1 MKEQKD
7 EADEFLQKQEELGAL
22 KSNVTLWKIWKIKH
36 QIEKYQTSSTKIL
49 DQLNEKSKQEES
61 YGRSII
67 DQKKELAKVSKLL
80 VRAEKD
86 LEVKQTELDGSK
98 SSSLETRAQMT
109 SLERRLRELEK
120 SRDHVVQDA
129 MAQKSRVALLKAE
142 LDTIN
147 GEETRLKEALN
158 SNDKTY
164 QLDEQKIA
172 EYSKLREEV
181 AALTAADK
189 TKSEVLSQEIKSIK
203 LRISQLS
210 REEESVVREI
220 TERKRI
226 VADYSSRLAGIK
238 SGMDATVVEMKDVKA
253 QQEKA
258 VDSLN
263 KIDTQVESAKQ
274 EYAEIVAELAD
285 ARDDA
290 RRSKQE
296 LKEAE
301 AIKTMQKIF
310 VGVHGK
316 LVDLCRPSQK
326 KFAQAVV
333 VASGK
338 HMDAI
343 VVDTKQVATECIHY
357 LKDQRIGTCTFLPL
371 DNLKIKPIPERLRNL
386 GQKYHL
392 CVDLLECEDI
402 FKPAVSYAVGST
414 VVCDT
419 LDDAQDLCFN
429 RGEKVKVVTV
439 KGHVIGKSGAMT
451 GGTFGTRES
460 ANRWEE
466 KDIERLQQRKHEI
479 EELLSKHSFVSE
491 RQLILNLD
499 NTYHALQSKLQF
511 SKVEFDTIQEKLNQ
525 ASQQIQ
531 DQETF
536 LISIRSQAEKLT
548 SSCQGFQSEADEIQ
562 HNIEQVERQ
571 IFSKFSVS
579 LGIQNIREHEE
590 KHAESHQRIFSAL
603 KSLNERR
610 TAITGNLEY
619 EKKKKFAEMEELYNR
634 QIVEVQSSVAAQTK
648 KDSVRVE
655 KEGTIVSEI
664 MRMSAEVNELKTQLD
679 RVSHVIRDLNKQHK
693 ESIKV
698 KDSLISAL
706 SIEELGVE
714 KLRAQL
720 HEVLQTAQV
729 DETSLPTTELDS
741 SELSGSETSK
751 SYWSN
756 DLLKL
761 EARSQA
767 SADGASSSHKMSN
780 ESSTQSTHFSQ
791 SQNVVVKG
799 YV

>member
-1 MKEQKD
+1 M
-7 EADEFLQKQEELGAL
+7 
-22 KSNVTLWKIWKIKH
+22 TLWKIWKIKH
-36 QIEKYQTSSTKIL
+36 QIEKYQSSSTKIL
-49 DQLNEKSKQEES
+49 GQLDEKSKQEEAH
-61 YGRSII
+61 GRSIV
-67 DQKKELAKVSKLL
+67 DQKKELAKASKMLA
-80 VRAEKD
+80 RSEKE
-86 LEVKQTELDGSK
+86 LEAKQTELDGSK
-98 SSSLETRAQMT
+98 SSSLETRAQIA

-120 SRDHVVQDA
+120 SRDNVVQDSV
-129 MAQKSRVALLKAE
+129 AQKSRVALLKAE

-147 GEETRLKEALN
+147 GEEIRLKEALN

-164 QLDEQKIA
+164 KLDEEKIV

-210 REEESVVREI
+210 RDEESMVREI
-220 TERKRI
+220 AERKR
-226 VADYSSRLAGIK
+226 VVTDYSSRLEGIK
-238 SGMDATVVEMKDVKA
+238 SGMDATVAEMKDVKA

-263 KIDTQVESAKQ
+263 KIDRQVESAKQ
-274 EYAEIVAELAD
+274 EYTEIVAELDD
-285 ARDDA
+285 AKDDA

-316 LVDLCRPSQK
+316 LVDLCRPTQK

-343 VVDTKQVATECIHY
+343 VVDSKQVASECINY
-357 LKDQRIGTCTFLPL
+357 LKDQRIGTCAFLPL

-392 CVDLLECEDI
+392 CVDLLDCEDI

-419 LDDAQDLCFN
+419 LEDAQDLCFN
-429 RGEKVKVVTV
+429 KGEKVKVVTV

-451 GGTFGTRES
+451 GGTFGSRES

-479 EELLSKHSFVSE
+479 EDLLSKHSFVSE

-499 NTYHALQSKLQF
+499 NSYHALQSKLQF
-511 SKVEFDTIQEKLNQ
+511 SKVEFDTIKEKLNQ
-525 ASQQIQ
+525 ASQHIQ
-531 DQETF
+531 DQEAF
-536 LISIRSQAEKLT
+536 LVSTRSQTAKLT
-548 SSCQGFQSEADEIQ
+548 DSCQLLQSDADEIQ
-562 HNIEQVERQ
+562 HNIEKVERQ

-610 TAITGNLEY
+610 TAISGNLEY
-619 EKKKKFAEMEELYNR
+619 EKKKKFVEMEQLYTR
-634 QIVEVQSSVAAQTK
+634 QIVEVQSSVATMQK
-648 KDSVRVE
+648 KDSLRVE
-655 KEGTIVSEI
+655 QEGIIVSEI
-664 MRMSAEVNELKTQLD
+664 MRISAVVNEFKTQLD
-679 RVSHVIRDLNKQHK
+679 LVSQVIRDLNKQHK
-693 ESIKV
+693 ESIKI
-698 KDSLISAL
+698 KDSLISEL

-714 KLRAQL
+714 KLRAHL

-729 DETSLPTTELDS
+729 DETVLPTTELDS
-741 SELSGSETSK
+741 SESSSSETSK

-761 EARSQA
+761 EARSQ
-767 SADGASSSHKMSN
+767 SSSASNKMSN
-780 ESSTQSTHFSQ
+780 ESSAQSAHFSQ
-791 SQNVVVKG
+791 SQNFVVKR
-799 YV
+799 